1 MEKLDKISVL
11 KELYE
16 KNKQIAMELEKISRT
31 KNEYIKKEKLLMEK
45 LENGKL
51 QKKERNGKEGRSY
64 FGEKGYFETMG

>member
-16 KNKQIAMELEKISRT
+16 KDKQLEMELEKVSRT
-31 KNEYIKKEKLLMEK
+31 KEEYIKKEKLLTEK

-64 FGEKGYFETMG
+64 LGEKGYSETMG